1 MGFAVP
7 ALLTIALCTL
17 VNRSVDRMGHAF
29 HWVNHTHTAIGYGT
43 GLLGAMIDMET
54 GLRGFLIAGD
64 EVFLEPYDAGQA
76 AFLATL
82 TNARK
87 HVSDNSGQLK
97 RLDQIETLKSNWI
110 TDHTKPA
117 IALRK
122 RVGDGGSSS
131 ASMNDVADFIGLGLG
146 KKSMDGLRKVIADFI
161 GEEQELITLREAEAS
176 SVSDMTTWIS
186 ILGALISV
194 IGSVIIVLLITRNIS
209 NQLGTEPS
217 TVEQIANAIASG
229 DLSKEMDTDKPAKG
243 AYAAL
248 QIMQHNLKERIE
260 EDRLASAENARLKQA
275 LDSASAPV
283 LVADDNAVV
292 IYQNEAA
299 RLLFHN
305 VESHITKVIPDF
317 SAQSVVG
324 RSLGQ
329 FGSSNGLS
337 ADGIAT
343 LASSRKQELVF
354 GDITLE
360 QVVSPITDDEN
371 NSIGVVLE
379 WQDRTDQLLVEDEI
393 QSVVQAAMQGDLS
406 KRLELSG
413 KTGFF
418 LLLGERMNSLVSV
431 CDDVVKDTVRVFGAL
446 SRYDLTQ
453 NISADYKGSFRDVK
467 EKANQTVV
475 QLNNIVG
482 QVKSDATQL
491 DSSSIALSEL
501 NDRIN
506 STAETSSDQARSVST
521 AAEQISAN
529 IGGVATA
536 STQMSA
542 SISEIARN
550 ASDATRIA
558 GEAVALAESTEL
570 TVRKLS
576 ASSNDIGDVIKV
588 INSIAEQTNLLALN
602 ATIEAARAGDAGKGF
617 AVVANEVKELAK
629 ETAKA
634 TEEISG
640 KIATIQT
647 DSNSAVTAIGSIDS
661 TIQSINEIQIMIA
674 AAVQEQTATTNEISR
689 SVNEAA
695 DGSTDIAENSSNAA
709 AGAEESLRN
718 SSYAKQSTQEL
729 ADLAAELRTR
739 MEQFAV
745 SSS

>member
-1 MGFAVP
+1 MDCR
-7 ALLTIALCTL
+7 LTA
-17 VNRSVDRMGHAF
+17 
-29 HWVNHTHTAIGYGT
+29 
-43 GLLGAMIDMET
+43 
-54 GLRGFLIAGD
+54 
-64 EVFLEPYDAGQA
+64 
-76 AFLATL
+76 
-82 TNARK
+82 
-87 HVSDNSGQLK
+87 
-97 RLDQIETLKSNWI
+97 
-110 TDHTKPA
+110 
-117 IALRK
+117 
-122 RVGDGGSSS
+122 
-131 ASMNDVADFIGLGLG
+131 
-146 KKSMDGLRKVIADFI
+146 
-161 GEEQELITLREAEAS
+161 
-176 SVSDMTTWIS
+176 
-186 ILGALISV
+186 
-194 IGSVIIVLLITRNIS
+194 
-209 NQLGTEPS
+209 
-217 TVEQIANAIASG
+217 
-229 DLSKEMDTDKPAKG
+229 
-243 AYAAL
+243 
-248 QIMQHNLKERIE
+248 
-260 EDRLASAENARLKQA
+260 
-275 LDSASAPV
+275 
-283 LVADDNAVV
+283 
-292 IYQNEAA
+292 
-299 RLLFHN
+299 
-305 VESHITKVIPDF
+305 
-317 SAQSVVG
+317 
-324 RSLGQ
+324 
-329 FGSSNGLS
+329 
-337 ADGIAT
+337 
-343 LASSRKQELVF
+343 
-354 GDITLE
+354 
-360 QVVSPITDDEN
+360 
-371 NSIGVVLE
+371 
-379 WQDRTDQLLVEDEI
+379 
-393 QSVVQAAMQGDLS
+393 
-406 KRLELSG
+406 
-413 KTGFF
+413 
-418 LLLGERMNSLVSV
+418 
-431 CDDVVKDTVRVFGAL
+431 CDDVVKDTVRVFSAL